1 MSADNLQKYILEL
14 NSKVRAMKRPNNG
27 NEEFN
32 LALVKV
38 SEMLTEERRVV
49 IDSYKALKDRGAL

>member
-38 SEMLTEERRVV
+38 SEMLTEERREV